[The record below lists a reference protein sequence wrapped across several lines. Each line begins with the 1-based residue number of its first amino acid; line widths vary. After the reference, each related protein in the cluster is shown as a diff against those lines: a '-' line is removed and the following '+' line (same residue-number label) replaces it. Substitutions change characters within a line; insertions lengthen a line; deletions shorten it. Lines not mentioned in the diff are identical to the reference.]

1 MSDNGFAKPE
11 ACATEESLR
20 PRERSRQLD
29 EALRFQRLQKTVSI
43 PVPPQHCA
51 PVHTGT
57 TGFFS
62 SFSWTVLKLPPVDE
76 PTDWHFCCVWIL
88 CSSSPRFLKSAVFV
102 TFSTGNSVSPPEV
115 SALICAL
122 RWETFLS
129 FTKSISNFNV
139 CGNESLMIA
148 FLTCCGDSDS
158 SLTANQIGNVG
169 VRSVWFHLTLLLKV
183 KKKTT

>member
-1 MSDNGFAKPE
+1 MEAEHDHRCDWKGLKKKNNYLNFTINSEANLSMRLVQANICLAEFVLTVPNTWVTMGSE

-43 PVPPQHCA
+43 PVPPQHCVL
-51 PVHTGT
+51 VHTGT
-57 TGFFS
+57 TGFFCF
-62 SFSWTVLKLPPVDE
+62 FSWTVLKLPPVDE

-115 SALICAL
+115 SAPICAL
-122 RWETFLS
+122 R
-129 FTKSISNFNV
+129 
-139 CGNESLMIA
+139 
-148 FLTCCGDSDS
+148 
-158 SLTANQIGNVG
+158 
-169 VRSVWFHLTLLLKV
+169 
-183 KKKTT
+183 